1 MPLPII
7 STQNNL
13 KIAQFANALYGT
25 VVGSTT
31 NSQVLADIASLSG
44 TTPNSGFAATVN
56 SYYTSS
62 FGSQTAAAVAKIVVA
77 NLGIAAANV
86 AVAEGA
92 VTSAIN
98 AAPKGA
104 EGIAVSNLLTTFA
117 GLTADATFGASA
129 TAWNAK
135 IADALAYTANGNTAD
150 YQVNGGTPT
159 FSLTTGVDAL
169 VGTSGNDVFNAIIL
183 NNSNTLQSGDVID
196 GGSNGTNDV
205 LNAEVGNSQAFAIL
219 PTLKS
224 IETVNITA
232 SAQAVDSNNNNMYG
246 NNNALSMT
254 GTNSGNI
261 GSAVSQ
267 LDAQKTAGV
276 TNWVDTNSR
285 ADVIVEDVRIAS
297 GQLTKDITITMANT
311 DPGNVDYGLYFDQLS
326 LRNTSSGSAS
336 VNIFLMD
343 VAAVQSG
350 KTVGGVAQPL
360 DANVFNAYSF
370 YYNGNLVKLTFLN
383 ADGTANYPKTYTAL
397 QTAFQTALK
406 TAAVTP
412 AGSTTA
418 ITQDLSG
425 AVTATLSSPV
435 NFTTETAKAT
445 SSSPV
450 SVNFNNQTGQIVVLT
465 AKSTGT
471 AGVTIAAGDTTLG
484 QVATGWASTGVAPNT
499 GAVTQ
504 TYNFGSSASSELV
517 TSKIVLDNVGRGSTG
532 GDLVVGGL
540 SVGETSTSRGVE
552 RFEITVKENSKLQT
566 INSTNN
572 ALREVSIINDSTS
585 GTTAGHAY
593 VTATAGKGNLT
604 VNGNA
609 NLGVVNAANASAV
622 PAASNT
628 GTLANTGSDTI
639 LKGANSGNSG
649 LNAYQADHHGA
660 FGFTDVRLIDASAFT
675 GNLAYTAQ
683 ITRDSI
689 AKYHNLI
696 DTQATPTGDVAVNGG
711 NGTFG
716 NGNFSINNAS
726 ATTNSSGAVNG
737 ANFVYTSGSGND
749 TLNVVIDGGVA
760 ASRSSIVSGQS
771 DFTFTID
778 GGAGDDAIT
787 VSVAASTAGKG
798 NIENWYNNQDLNNN
812 ILVRGGDGNDTIR
825 TPGAGDKMI
834 DSGTGNDVIY
844 TENTG
849 VQALAITANSPSTAS
864 NGTAK
869 FVFNTTNQTAAT
881 LTAADLAARNINDL
895 RSDNNTLGD
904 NGAGFNLF
912 NGKLTVTYLGIT
924 TATAVSVESTGY
936 KTSDLQYNQAIKAAI
951 NNDAVLKTLLLA
963 QDGPGNTLVV
973 TALSDGVRGAIDL
986 TVTVAA
992 PAAGSMSATDIAGA
1006 GTAYGIASPTDALVL
1021 AAMSA
1026 ATTGGT
1032 TVTGSGFQ
1040 TLGHYNTVLA
1050 TDGLVNITGA
1060 NSTATSDNLVTGG
1073 AGNDVI
1079 VLGTTVGATTAL
1091 SSNETVV
1098 YNANFGNDT
1107 IVNFS
1112 ATGMGVDHLD
1122 FTALNGVTL
1131 VAANTYTT
1139 DQSINIGLVAT
1150 GVNDTAANVAAL
1162 FNANNTAAQNHV
1174 YVAYTASG
1182 IGSVYTVADGAGA
1195 SNAVATLQGTI
1206 DLAATT
1212 DTIWGTLTQAN
1223 FVNSAAA
1230 GYNLIEGPW
1239 NALIAGAGPAPAP
1252 APVPGATGGNIT
1264 AAASVVAATTA
1275 GADVFT
1281 LGTKAAG
1288 AAGNWGIA
1296 ASFNKAIAGFQAFNT
1311 GTAVVQDQ
1319 LNVPVGANAPVVQA
1333 TGVNTVVDG
1342 NVDVAWVVSPTITV
1356 TINLTGLS
1364 TATENALQAGVTAG
1378 VFGTY

>member
-62 FGSQTAAAVAKIVVA
+62 FGSQTAASVAATVVA
-77 NLGIAAANV
+77 NLGITGANATV
-86 AVAEGA
+86 AQTA

-104 EGIAVSNLLTTFA
+104 EGIAISNLLTTFA
-117 GLTADATFGASA
+117 GLTADATFGAAA

-135 IADALAYTANGNTAD
+135 IADALVYTANGNTAD

-169 VGTSGNDVFNAIIL
+169 VGTSGNDVFNAIIQ

-196 GGSNGTNDV
+196 GGSNGANDV
-205 LNAEVGNSQAFAIL
+205 LNVEVGNSQAFAIR

-246 NNNALSMT
+246 NNNALSVT
-254 GTNSGNI
+254 GTNSGNL

-267 LDAQKTAGV
+267 IDAQNTAGV

-370 YYNGNLVKLTFLN
+370 YYNGSLVKLTFLN
-383 ADGTANYPKTYTAL
+383 ADGTPNYPKTYTAL

-406 TAAVTP
+406 TASVTP

-418 ITQDLSG
+418 VTQDLSN
-425 AVTATLSSPV
+425 AVTASLSSPV

-445 SSSPV
+445 TSSPV

-471 AGVTIAAGDTTLG
+471 AGVTIAAGDTTIG

-532 GDLVVGGL
+532 GDLLVGGL

-585 GTTAGHAY
+585 GTTAAHAY

-609 NLGVVNAANASAV
+609 NLGVVNTANASAV

-639 LKGANSGNSG
+639 LKGANSGNTG

-660 FGFTDVRLIDASAFT
+660 FGFTDVRLIDASAMT
-675 GNLAYTAQ
+675 GNLAFTAQ

-689 AKYHNLI
+689 AKYHNLV

-716 NGNFSINNAS
+716 NGNFSIS
-726 ATTNSSGAVNG
+726 APNNG
-737 ANFVYTSGSGND
+737 ANFVYSGGSGND
-749 TLNVVIDGGVA
+749 TMNVVIDGGVA

-787 VSVAASTAGKG
+787 VSVANSTAGKG

-825 TPGAGDKMI
+825 TPGAGDKQI
-834 DSGTGNDVIY
+834 DGGTGNDVIY
-844 TENTG
+844 TDNTG
-849 VQALAITANSPSTAS
+849 VQALTITANSPSTAS

-869 FVFNTTNQTAAT
+869 FVFNTTNQTPAT

-904 NGAGFNLF
+904 NGSGFNLF

-924 TATAVSVESTGY
+924 TQTAVSVESTSY

-951 NNDAVLKTLLLA
+951 NNDPVLKTLLLA

-986 TVTVAA
+986 TVNVTA
-992 PAAGSMSATDIAGA
+992 PAAGSLSATDIAGA
-1006 GTAYGIASPTDALVL
+1006 GAAYGIASPTDALVL

-1032 TVTGSGFQ
+1032 TVAGSGFQ

-1060 NSTATSDNLVTGG
+1060 NSTATSDNIITGG

-1112 ATGMGVDHLD
+1112 ATGMGVDRLD

-1131 VAANTYTT
+1131 QAATTYTA
-1139 DQSINIGLVAT
+1139 DKSINIGLVTT
-1150 GVNDTAANVAAL
+1150 GVNDTPANVAAL

-1182 IGSVYTVADGAGA
+1182 IGSVYTVSDAAGA
-1195 SNAVATLQGTI
+1195 ANAVATLQGTI

-1212 DTIWGTLTQAN
+1212 DNIWSTLTQAN
-1223 FVNSAAA
+1223 FVDITTP
-1230 GYNLIEGPW
+1230 GYNLIDGPW
-1239 NALIAGAGPAPAP
+1239 NALVAGAGAVVPPGGGGAVVPPAGGALAVAVTAANATANDATLGNVTYTVGAITSTYTYTINGFAAGDKLVFPAGTVEAIANPNP
-1252 APVPGATGGNIT
+1252 ADGIVTVTGTTAGQTVTVQLTGVALPIDNAIFNVASFNGATGFG
-1264 AAASVVAATTA
+1264 A
-1275 GADVFT
+1275 GALV
-1281 LGTKAAG
+1281 
-1288 AAGNWGIA
+1288 
-1296 ASFNKAIAGFQAFNT
+1296 
-1311 GTAVVQDQ
+1311 
-1319 LNVPVGANAPVVQA
+1319 
-1333 TGVNTVVDG
+1333 
-1342 NVDVAWVVSPTITV
+1342 
-1356 TINLTGLS
+1356 
-1364 TATENALQAGVTAG
+1364 
-1378 VFGTY
+1378 